1 MTSPTTFGERCFSK
15 IQYGKEV
22 KTTHGTIIAAQ
33 KILLGD
39 VFAVASDRKPNF
51 PQDALGVRM
60 SSMRSI
66 IYQYLAQGTL
76 KISNGYFQALPL
88 LFSCGL
94 KGDVTAT
101 MTTALQNDYLWT
113 FTPSLT
119 GDNTPDSLSIEYG
132 DNVQAFVANYCMFSR
147 LKLTGAVAQGQGDS
161 PVNLEGEYFG
171 RQITKQAFTGALSLP
186 TVEPMNAKTARLYVD
201 PSWAA
206 VGTTEQVNSLRKF
219 DVEILTGVHP
229 KFFGTADKFFT
240 THGAGDIDVKV
251 TLDLEGTD
259 LANLIRDAHVAQSLA
274 VVRLTITGAQIGTGT
289 PHNLTLDVSGFWESV
304 TPLNAED
311 RGNNI
316 TQAILHGTYD
326 PTGAKGLACLVTTN
340 SLTM

>member
-22 KTTHGTIIAAQ
+22 KTTHGSIIAAQ

-39 VFAVASDRKPNF
+39 VFAVASDRKPSF

-60 SSMRSI
+60 KSMRSI

-76 KISNGYFQALPL
+76 KISNGYFQALPML
-88 LFSCGL
+88 LSCGL
-94 KGDVTAT
+94 KGDITAT
-101 MTTALQNDYLWT
+101 MTTPLQNDYLWT
-113 FTPSLT
+113 FSPSMT
-119 GDNTPDSLSIEYG
+119 GNNIPDSLSIEYG
-132 DNVQAFVANYCMFSR
+132 DNVQAFVANYCMFQR
-147 LKLTGAVAQGQGDS
+147 LKFSGAVAQGQGDS
-161 PVNLEGEYFG
+161 PVSLEGEYFG

-186 TVEPMNAKTARLYVD
+186 TVEPMNAKNARIYVD
-201 PSWAA
+201 PTWLA

-219 DVEILTGVHP
+219 DIEILTGVHP

-240 THGAGDIDVKV
+240 THGEGDIDVKA
-251 TLDLEGTD
+251 TFDLEGTD
-259 LANLIRDAHVAQSLA
+259 LANAIRDAHAAQTLA
-274 VVRLTITGAQIGTGT
+274 VVQLTVAGALIGTGT
-289 PHNLTLDVSGFWESV
+289 PHNLTLQMSGYWEDVKPLASV
-304 TPLNAED
+304 D

-316 TQAILHGTYD
+316 STAVLHATYD
-326 PTGAKGLACLVTTN
+326 PTGATGLKCLVTTN